1 VSEADA
7 GDGREIAGLPTLFGA
22 VLYKRALLLARYPVN
37 TLAQIAT
44 VYLFFAVIFF
54 GGKTAV
60 ENVGGGAGAMGGTFD
75 GLIVGWFLWTMSL
88 AAYFSLG
95 ENVTSE
101 SQWWTLEQLF
111 MSPDGFGSVMGAS
124 VVAFLLESLL
134 WGAII
139 HPLMLLTTGRDLAV
153 NVLTVGGISV
163 FALLSV
169 IGLGFVYAGAAVLYK
184 RIQNV
189 SQLMQFVLIALIS
202 APLAETQALRALPL
216 VQGSAMLQR
225 AMQEGVR
232 LWEFPAADVAVLV
245 GTGVGYLVAGYVI
258 FDRAQRLARR
268 RGVMGHY

>member
-1 VSEADA
+1 MTETDA
-7 GDGREIAGLPTLFGA
+7 AESVDVAGLPTLLGA
-22 VLYKRALLLARYPVN
+22 VLYKRALLLARYPIN
-37 TLAQIAT
+37 TLATIVT

-54 GGKTAV
+54 GGKAAA
-60 ENVGGGAGAMGGTFD
+60 ENVGGGAGALGGTFD
-75 GLIVGWFLWTMSL
+75 GLVVGWFLWTMSL

-95 ENVTSE
+95 QSITSE
-101 SQWWTLEQLF
+101 SQWGTLEQLF
-111 MSPDGFGSVMGAS
+111 MSPYGFGTVMGAS

-139 HPLMLLTTGRDLAV
+139 LPLMLLTTNRDLAV

-169 IGLGFVYAGAAVLYK
+169 IGLGFVYAGAAILYK
-184 RIQNV
+184 RVQNI
-189 SQLMQFVLIALIS
+189 SQLMQFVLIGLIS

-225 AMQEGVR
+225 AMQDGDK
-232 LWEFPAADVAVLV
+232 LWEFPAADIAILV
-245 GTGVGYLVAGYVI
+245 GTGVGYLAVGYFV

>member
-1 VSEADA
+1 MTETDA
-7 GDGREIAGLPTLFGA
+7 AESVDVAGLPTLLGA
-22 VLYKRALLLARYPVN
+22 VLYKRALLLARYPIN
-37 TLAQIAT
+37 TLATIVT

-54 GGKTAV
+54 GGKAAA
-60 ENVGGGAGAMGGTFD
+60 ENVGGGAGALGGTFD
-75 GLIVGWFLWTMSL
+75 GLVVGWFLWTMSL

-95 ENVTSE
+95 QSITSE
-101 SQWWTLEQLF
+101 SQWGTLEQLF
-111 MSPDGFGSVMGAS
+111 MSPYGFGTVMGAS

-139 HPLMLLTTGRDLAV
+139 LPLMLLTTNRDLAV

-169 IGLGFVYAGAAVLYK
+169 IGLGFVYAGAAILYK
-184 RIQNV
+184 RVQNI
-189 SQLMQFVLIALIS
+189 SQLMQFVLIGLIS
-202 APLAETQALRALPL
+202 APLAETQVLRALPL

-225 AMQEGVR
+225 AMQDGDK
-232 LWEFPAADVAVLV
+232 LWEFPAADIAILV
-245 GTGVGYLVAGYVI
+245 GTGVGYLAVGYFV